1 MKHKT
6 NYWYAAAAFFC
17 TVTVL
22 LSLLPSAVFADYPS
36 QEEGEEIVEEVPSNE
51 GKLIIGNADG
61 SAGENEGKRIVL
73 STAEDFQAFSLNCR
87 NNVWS
92 IGLTVYLD
100 ADIDFEGRSIMPVP
114 SFSGTFLGNGHTIKN
129 FYCGSNGS
137 HQGLFRYLQRAG
149 EYNWK
154 AYHRHHGLRP
164 FCWLYQIFR
173 YIRQGMGRIRYVRAD
188 LARGNDR
195 YELLKKLGI

>member
-100 ADIDFEGRSIMPVP
+100 ADIDFEGRFHRQAFQII
-114 SFSGTFLGNGHTIKN
+114 SF
-129 FYCGSNGS
+129 
-137 HQGLFRYLQRAG
+137 QRF
-149 EYNWK
+149 
-154 AYHRHHGLRP
+154 HHGCVILS
-164 FCWLYQIFR
+164 
-173 YIRQGMGRIRYVRAD
+173 A
-188 LARGNDR
+188 GNIGFFDHC
-195 YELLKKLGI
+195 

>member
-61 SAGENEGKRIVL
+61 SAG
-73 STAEDFQAFSLNCR
+73 
-87 NNVWS
+87 
-92 IGLTVYLD
+92 
-100 ADIDFEGRSIMPVP
+100 
-114 SFSGTFLGNGHTIKN
+114 
-129 FYCGSNGS
+129 
-137 HQGLFRYLQRAG
+137 
-149 EYNWK
+149 
-154 AYHRHHGLRP
+154 
-164 FCWLYQIFR
+164 
-173 YIRQGMGRIRYVRAD
+173 
-188 LARGNDR
+188 
-195 YELLKKLGI
+195 